1 MKWMRERDWL
11 AETKEK
17 RADVRE
23 LAGKQGRD
31 GIRTQPSLEP
41 GQLERGVAFTVA
53 GSQEET
59 SVIRSGQECE
69 QKQYMSLLSSSG

>member
-1 MKWMRERDWL
+1 MPSKIILKSMKWMRERDWL

-53 GSQEET
+53 GSQEESWVWRKT
-59 SVIRSGQECE
+59 VSAILE
-69 QKQYMSLLSSSG
+69 

>member
-1 MKWMRERDWL
+1 M

-17 RADVRE
+17 RADGRE

-41 GQLERGVAFTVA
+41 GELERGVAFTVA
-53 GSQEET
+53 GSQVESWVWRKTVSAILE
-59 SVIRSGQECE
+59 
-69 QKQYMSLLSSSG
+69 

>member
-41 GQLERGVAFTVA
+41 GELERGVAFTVA
-53 GSQEET
+53 GSQEESWVWRKT
-59 SVIRSGQECE
+59 VSAILE
-69 QKQYMSLLSSSG
+69 

>member
-1 MKWMRERDWL
+1 MPSKIILKSMKWMRERDWL

-41 GQLERGVAFTVA
+41 GELERGVAFTVA
-53 GSQEET
+53 GSQEESWVWRKT
-59 SVIRSGQECE
+59 VSAILE
-69 QKQYMSLLSSSG
+69 

>member
-1 MKWMRERDWL
+1 VPSKIILKSMKWMRERDWL

-41 GQLERGVAFTVA
+41 GELERGVAFTVA
-53 GSQEET
+53 GSQEESWVWRKT
-59 SVIRSGQECE
+59 VSAILE
-69 QKQYMSLLSSSG
+69 

>member
-1 MKWMRERDWL
+1 MPSKIILKSMKWMRERDWL

-17 RADVRE
+17 RVDVRE

-41 GQLERGVAFTVA
+41 GELERGVAFTVA
-53 GSQEET
+53 GSQEESWVWRKT
-59 SVIRSGQECE
+59 VSAILE
-69 QKQYMSLLSSSG
+69 